1 MRIKKALF
9 LGTLCTAVS
18 GMSLFTQA
26 GVSYAKSAKETTE
39 ASSEE
44 ATEVETEEETSEEVT
59 YPITIEHAFGETVI
73 ESKPER
79 IATVGW
85 GNQDTPLALG
95 IVPVGVSAANYGLV
109 TDHKL
114 HLWTD
119 EAFADLG
126 VEEPVVFDDVDGL
139 DFEQISDCNP
149 DVILAAYSGMT
160 QEDYDTLSQ
169 IAPVIPYKE
178 NPWQTSWREQTIEN
192 AEGMGMKPEGEK
204 KVKEVEDLIAEK
216 LEEYPQL
223 EGIPTA
229 FCWISADDFSTFYVY
244 LPTDPRAAYLLDL
257 GLTLPESVQK
267 LAGETDDFNITV
279 SRENA
284 DQLDDIQLMVVY
296 GDEDLLK
303 SLQEDKLM
311 SQIPAIKNGAVALVD
326 STSALAG
333 ASTPSILS
341 IPYEIDEYLQ
351 LLSDVAENIK

>member
-18 GMSLFTQA
+18 GMSLFAQA
-26 GVSYAKSAKETTE
+26 GVSYAKSAKEATEE

-44 ATEVETEEETSEEVT
+44 VTEVTSEEETSEEVT

-79 IATVGW
+79 IATIGW
-85 GNQDTPLALG
+85 ENQDTPLALG
-95 IVPVGVSAANYGLV
+95 V
-109 TDHKL
+109 
-114 HLWTD
+114 
-119 EAFADLG
+119 
-126 VEEPVVFDDVDGL
+126 
-139 DFEQISDCNP
+139 
-149 DVILAAYSGMT
+149 
-160 QEDYDTLSQ
+160 
-169 IAPVIPYKE
+169 APVIPYKE
-178 NPWQTSWREQTIEN
+178 KAWNTSWREQTIEN

-257 GLTLPESVQK
+257 GFTLPESVQK

-333 ASTPSILS
+333 ACTPSILS

-351 LLSDVAENIK
+351 LLSDAAENIK

>member
-18 GMSLFTQA
+18 GMSLFAQA
-26 GVSYAKSAKETTE
+26 GVSYAKSAEKTTE
-39 ASSEE
+39 AASSEE
-44 ATEVETEEETSEEVT
+44 AESEEETSEEVT

-79 IATVGW
+79 IATIGW
-85 GNQDTPLALG
+85 ENQDTPLALG
-95 IVPVGVSAANYGLV
+95 VAPVGVSAANYGMV
-109 TDHKL
+109 TDNNL

-126 VEEPVVFDDVDGL
+126 VEKPVVFDDVDGL
-139 DFEQISDCNP
+139 DLEQISDCNP

-178 NPWQTSWREQTIEN
+178 KAWQTSWREQTIEN
-192 AEGMGMKPEGEK
+192 AEGMGMKSEGEK
-204 KVKEVEDLIAEK
+204 KVKEVEELIAEK

-244 LPTDPRAAYLLDL
+244 LPADPRAAYLLDL
-257 GLTLPESVQK
+257 GFTLPESVQK

-333 ASTPSILS
+333 ACTPSILS

-351 LLSDVAENIK
+351 LLSDAAENIK

>member
-18 GMSLFTQA
+18 GMSLFAQA
-26 GVSYAKSAKETTE
+26 GVSYAKSAEKTTE
-39 ASSEE
+39 AASSEE
-44 ATEVETEEETSEEVT
+44 AESEEETSEEVT

-79 IATVGW
+79 IATIGW
-85 GNQDTPLALG
+85 ENQDTPLALG
-95 IVPVGVSAANYGLV
+95 VAPVGVSAANYGMV
-109 TDHKL
+109 TDNNL
-114 HLWTD
+114 HPWTD
-119 EAFADLG
+119 EAFANLG
-126 VEEPVVFDDVDGL
+126 VEKPVVFDDVDGL

-160 QEDYDTLSQ
+160 QEDYDTLSE

-178 NPWQTSWREQTIEN
+178 KAWNTSWREQTIEN

-257 GLTLPESVQK
+257 GFTLPESVQK

-333 ASTPSILS
+333 ACTPSILS

-351 LLSDVAENIK
+351 LLSDAAENIK

>member
-18 GMSLFTQA
+18 GMSLFAQA
-26 GVSYAKSAKETTE
+26 GVSYAKSAKEATE
-39 ASSEE
+39 EISSEE
-44 ATEVETEEETSEEVT
+44 ATEVESEEETSEEVT

-79 IATVGW
+79 IATIGW
-85 GNQDTPLALG
+85 ENQ
-95 IVPVGVSAANYGLV
+95 
-109 TDHKL
+109 
-114 HLWTD
+114 D

-126 VEEPVVFDDVDGL
+126 VEKPVVFDDVDGL

-178 NPWQTSWREQTIEN
+178 KAWQTSWREQTIEN
-192 AEGMGMKPEGEK
+192 AEGMGMKQEGEK

-244 LPTDPRAAYLLDL
+244 LPADPRAAYLLDL
-257 GLTLPESVQK
+257 GFTLPESVQK

-333 ASTPSILS
+333 ACTPSILS

-351 LLSDVAENIK
+351 LLSDAAENIK

>member
-1 MRIKKALF
+1 
-9 LGTLCTAVS
+9 
-18 GMSLFTQA
+18 
-26 GVSYAKSAKETTE
+26 
-39 ASSEE
+39 
-44 ATEVETEEETSEEVT
+44 
-59 YPITIEHAFGETVI
+59 
-73 ESKPER
+73 
-79 IATVGW
+79 
-85 GNQDTPLALG
+85 
-95 IVPVGVSAANYGLV
+95 
-109 TDHKL
+109 
-114 HLWTD
+114 
-119 EAFADLG
+119 
-126 VEEPVVFDDVDGL
+126 
-139 DFEQISDCNP
+139 
-149 DVILAAYSGMT
+149 MT

-178 NPWQTSWREQTIEN
+178 KAWQTSWREQTIEN
-192 AEGMGMKPEGEK
+192 AEGMGMKSEGEK

-284 DQLDDIQLMVVY
+284 DQLDDIQIMVVY

-341 IPYEIDEYLQ
+341 IQYEIDEYLQ
-351 LLSDVAENIK
+351 LLSDAAENIK

>member
-1 MRIKKALF
+1 M
-9 LGTLCTAVS
+9 
-18 GMSLFTQA
+18 
-26 GVSYAKSAKETTE
+26 
-39 ASSEE
+39 
-44 ATEVETEEETSEEVT
+44 
-59 YPITIEHAFGETVI
+59 
-73 ESKPER
+73 
-79 IATVGW
+79 
-85 GNQDTPLALG
+85 
-95 IVPVGVSAANYGLV
+95 V
-109 TDHKL
+109 TDNNL
-114 HLWTD
+114 HPWTD
-119 EAFADLG
+119 EAFGDLG
-126 VEEPVVFDDVDGL
+126 VEKPVVFDDVDGL

-178 NPWQTSWREQTIEN
+178 KAWQTSWREQTIEN

-257 GLTLPESVQK
+257 GFTLPESVQK

-333 ASTPSILS
+333 ACTPSILS

-351 LLSDVAENIK
+351 LLSDAAENIK